1 MGYPSQLSFAF
12 VIVTLPLLTIGWTP
26 KWTGLEPTPRFLAKQ
41 LSRNRGKVWLL
52 LPSVPNHTVQV
63 NSHKKLQSAY
73 HFDHYPLSSYLHYN
87 LVIIKH
93 DPYNSGILGVCKA
106 IGFHHPRPSSC
117 NCQASAPLHAALC
130 GVLAFTMLTTCP
142 AAAETTSGASG
153 SHQALGPFK
162 NDGDGGNGNLWCIK
176 LVWEL

>member
-1 MGYPSQLSFAF
+1 MGYPSQLSFAS
-12 VIVTLPLLTIGWTP
+12 VIVTLPLLTIWWTP

-41 LSRNRGKVWLL
+41 LSGNRGKVWLL
-52 LPSVPNHTVQV
+52 LPSVPSHTVQA

-73 HFDHYPLSSYLHYN
+73 HFDHYPHSSYLHYN

-93 DPYNSGILGVCKA
+93 DPYNSGIL
-106 IGFHHPRPSSC
+106 GFHHPRPSSC

-142 AAAETTSGASG
+142 AAAETTSG

-162 NDGDGGNGNLWCIK
+162 NDGEGGNGNLFCIK
-176 LVWEL
+176 L